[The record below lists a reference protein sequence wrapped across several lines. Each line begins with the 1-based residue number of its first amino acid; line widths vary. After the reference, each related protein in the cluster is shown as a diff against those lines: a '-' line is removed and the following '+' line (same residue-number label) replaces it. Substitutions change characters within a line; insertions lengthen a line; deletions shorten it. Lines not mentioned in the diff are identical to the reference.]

1 MIPAV
6 RAAIPAGRPAAKT
19 LITTRARRARRS
31 MLQSS
36 YPVASTDQSPT
47 SPRPVLGRDVVDQF
61 RQAGADPAGPAAV
74 PSEASPVTEPG
85 YSTGLGR
92 NGTAGAG

>member
-1 MIPAV
+1 MIAAV

-19 LITTRARRARRS
+19 LITTRARSARRS

-36 YPVASTDQSPT
+36 YPVAITDQSPT
-47 SPRPVLGRDVVDQF
+47 SPSRYSAATWSTSSGRLVPT
-61 RQAGADPAGPAAV
+61 RPAGPAAV

-85 YSTGLGR
+85 YSTR
-92 NGTAGAG
+92 PDP